1 MDPTHALLALDA
13 APGRLKLP
21 YRGSPGASV
30 QLGSVIGLALNE
42 RRELASLDGLTSAPP
57 YQKPAQRPVLYL
69 KPANTHVISGTQI
82 ALNAQT
88 EAVSV
93 AGCLGIVLGA
103 PLARASAGEA
113 ARAILGYT
121 IAADLS
127 VPHDSYYRPAIRQKC
142 QDGFCPIGPWL
153 SPRASIGDPDALDIT
168 VEIDGVLA
176 YRTSTADLVR
186 STTALLAEISQ
197 FMTLQ
202 AGDLIL
208 AGPSQSPAHARHG
221 AHVAVSI
228 AAIGTLDFSLAAD
241 AAHAEPGDRP

>member
-1 MDPTHALLALDA
+1 ML
-13 APGRLKLP
+13 
-21 YRGSPGASV
+21 
-30 QLGSVIGLALNE
+30 LGSVIGLALNE
-42 RRELASLDGLTSAPP
+42 RRELASLDGLTNAPP

-69 KPANTHVISGTQI
+69 KPANTRVISGTQI
-82 ALNAQT
+82 VLNPQT

-103 PLARASAGEA
+103 PLARGANAAEA
-113 ARAILGYT
+113 AQAILGYT

-127 VPHDSYYRPAIRQKC
+127 VPHESYYRPAIRQKC
-142 QDGFCPIGPWL
+142 QDGFCPVGPWL
-153 SPRASIGDPDALDIT
+153 SPRASIGNPDALDIS

-176 YRTSTADLVR
+176 YRTNTADLVR
-186 STTALLAEISQ
+186 STTVLLAEISQ

-208 AGPSQSPAHARHG
+208 AGPSLSPAHARHG

-228 AAIGTLDFSLAAD
+228 AAIGTLTFSIAAD

>member
-1 MDPTHALLALDA
+1 MDAIHALLALDA
-13 APGRLKLP
+13 APGRLRLP
-21 YRGSPGASV
+21 YRDSPDAGV
-30 QLGSVIGLALNE
+30 LLGSVIGLALNE
-42 RRELASLDGLTSAPP
+42 RRELASLDGLTDAPP

-82 ALNAQT
+82 ALNPQT

-103 PLARASAGEA
+103 PLARASADEA

-153 SPRASIGDPDALDIT
+153 SPRASVGDPDGLDIS

-176 YRTSTADLVR
+176 ERINTADLIR
-186 STTALLAEISQ
+186 STTVLLADISQ

-208 AGPSQSPAHARHG
+208 AGASLSPAHARHG
-221 AHVAVSI
+221 AQVAVRI
-228 AAIGTLDFSLAAD
+228 AAIGTLTFSIAAD
-241 AAHAEPGDRP
+241 AAQAEPGDRP